1 MRSASAFAVGLALL
15 MVLTSCGGSSAP
27 ALFGPDIEGDWE
39 ISAASTSAT
48 STDHIQVRLTQTEH
62 DATGSGAV
70 FYLEQNSSFVPG
82 GLCSV
87 TAQNSVAVTV
97 ANDGSLQLT
106 LSEGDNT
113 FKGSGHY
120 GNGTMTGTYAETAG
134 SACPDSGTWTARPT
148 SPVNASFSGTVV
160 GNPNILLQMQIK
172 ETAANHS
179 VTATGSLS
187 GGLVA
192 SFSVTGTYIGNAI
205 SGEVTVNVP
214 NQAPLTKP
222 VNIYYS
228 PSARAIY
235 IFEADGTFDGQLN
248 QD

>member
-15 MVLTSCGGSSAP
+15 MVLTSCGGNTAP

-48 STDHIQVRLTQTEH
+48 STDHIQVRLTQAEH

-70 FYLEQNSSFVPG
+70 FYLEQNNSFIPG

-87 TAQNSVAVTV
+87 SAENSVAVTV

-120 GNGTMTGTYAETAG
+120 GSGTMTGTYAEVPG
-134 SACPDSGTWTARPT
+134 SGCTDSGNWTARPT
-148 SPVNASFSGTVV
+148 SPVNASFSGSLP
-160 GNPNILLQMQIK
+160 GAPNALLQIEIK

-179 VTATGSLS
+179 VTASGSLS
-187 GGLVA
+187 GDITA

-205 SGEVTVNVP
+205 SGQVTVNIP
-214 NQAPLTKP
+214 NQSPLIKP

-228 PSARAIY
+228 PSNKAIY
-235 IFEADGTFDGQLN
+235 IFEADGTFDGQFN
-248 QD
+248 RD